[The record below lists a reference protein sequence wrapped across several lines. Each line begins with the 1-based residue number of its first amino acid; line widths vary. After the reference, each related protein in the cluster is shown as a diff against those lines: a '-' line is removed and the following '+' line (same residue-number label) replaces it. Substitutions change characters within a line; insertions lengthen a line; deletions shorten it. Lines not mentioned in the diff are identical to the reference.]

1 MPKAAD
7 FSAIY
12 GIRHIASGRIYVGS
26 AVRTN
31 ARWRHHRSQL
41 QRGTHHTA
49 TCKRHGINT
58 AQRLSNSLCWK
69 SYRLPTTF

>member
-1 MPKAAD
+1 MPKASD

-31 ARWRHHRSQL
+31 ARWRHHRSQPPGCRRSGMRL
-41 QRGTHHTA
+41 TA
-49 TCKRHGINT
+49 AGKFWVGYFALLT
-58 AQRLSNSLCWK
+58 ASISACIYYW
-69 SYRLPTTF
+69 